1 MPRTPPAGLSPS
13 SSVSSTADHL
23 REHREEAAK
32 SARQAGFAVEMMEHF
47 EAQTKSP
54 PYAAC
59 MAKVRECDVL
69 VICGFVDL

>member
-1 MPRTPPAGLSPS
+1 
-13 SSVSSTADHL
+13 L